1 MAEMARQR
9 RNGSITSGQLA
20 GVMAIATTV
29 LIAVPLV
36 GWPSVVRLPA
46 VLVPALVLGVTVQRP
61 WQWNRTSWERL
72 DAWIP
77 SNRALLWGTLGLT
90 LLLSWIVFT
99 RFQSGGI
106 NGGDFTVYY
115 DRPCVQTLR
124 GRPLLVETA
133 DFPKFSHMS
142 AIGHH
147 AYWSLFPLCGLY
159 AFGASPLW
167 LLAVSVIAV
176 VAGAVY
182 IVRIVLALGGGGLLA
197 VTSGLA
203 FALNDNTARALN
215 FGFHPEVL
223 YAWCIPWLL
232 HSGLQK
238 NRYSF
243 IAAALACV
251 SVKEDAILPL
261 VAASIALGLH
271 RFRSM
276 NAVDRLIFLA
286 IPPLVGLAN
295 LAVFWGYI
303 APKLTPDGE
312 LVYAAFWANYG
323 SPPIRALAGMVTA
336 PGRVFVDILTSGF
349 FRLVIL
355 PTLFLS
361 FIGWRWMLAMAP
373 MVAVYAA
380 ASDLQLRGFGIYY
393 AIVLVPFLTVAGSVG
408 AMKLSM
414 RVMTN
419 SCCTRIVAA
428 ALILAGALLVGSGNG
443 GYSLQPWRSEIA
455 AVPEALTHLAAE
467 RVVLVQSSLY
477 PHTGYDARIQLLTP
491 SALHDPRHAG
501 AAVLVAPAM
510 GTYPFEVDDILRIS
524 QLPTIHSIHGLI
536 AVRMPAQPGALDHTT
551 PASPGSEVR

>member
-1 MAEMARQR
+1 MAELVSQR
-9 RNGSITSGQLA
+9 SGGSVTSSQSA
-20 GVMAIATTV
+20 GVIAIATTV

-36 GWPSVVRLPA
+36 GWPPVVRLPA
-46 VLVPALVLGVTVQRP
+46 VLVPALVLGVAVQRP
-61 WQWNRTSWERL
+61 WQWNRTSWGRL
-72 DAWIP
+72 DAWLP
-77 SNRALLWGTLGLT
+77 SNRTLMWGAVGLT

-167 LLAVSVIAV
+167 LLAVSVVAV

-182 IVRIVLALGGGGLLA
+182 IVRILLALGGGGLLA
-197 VTSGLA
+197 VASGLA

-232 HSGLQK
+232 YAGLQK
-238 NRYSF
+238 NRFSF

-251 SVKEDAILPL
+251 AVKEDAILPL
-261 VAASIALGLH
+261 VAVSIALGLH
-271 RFRSM
+271 RFRTL
-276 NAVDRLIFLA
+276 NAVDRVIFLA
-286 IPPLVGLAN
+286 TPPLLGLAN
-295 LAVFWGYI
+295 LAMFWGYI
-303 APKLTPDGE
+303 APRLTTDGE
-312 LVYAAFWANYG
+312 LVYAAFWAGYG
-323 SPPIRALAGMVTA
+323 SPPLRALAGMLTA
-336 PGRVFVDILTSGF
+336 PWRVFVDILTSGF
-349 FRLVIL
+349 LRLVIL

-373 MVAVYAA
+373 MVAVYAT

-393 AIVLVPFLTVAGSVG
+393 AIVLVPFLTVAGSMG
-408 AMKLSM
+408 AMRLFM
-414 RVMTN
+414 RVMRN
-419 SCCTRIVAA
+419 SCCARMAA
-428 ALILAGALLVGSGNG
+428 ATLTLAGALLVGSGNG

-455 AVPEALTHLAAE
+455 AVPEALTHLATE

-477 PHTGYDARIQLLTP
+477 PHTGYDGRIQLLTP
-491 SALHDPRHAG
+491 STLHDPTHAG

-524 QLPTIHSIHGLI
+524 QLPTIHSLRGLM
-536 AVRMPAQPGALDHTT
+536 AVRIPARPGELDHTT
-551 PASPGSEVR
+551 LQPVLK

>member
-1 MAEMARQR
+1 MAELVCQR
-9 RNGSITSGQLA
+9 SDGSITSGQFV
-20 GVMAIATTV
+20 GVVSIATTV
-29 LIAVPLV
+29 LIAAPLV
-36 GWPSVVRLPA
+36 GWPPVVRLPA
-46 VLVPALVLGVTVQRP
+46 ILVPALALGLAVQRP
-61 WQWNRTSWERL
+61 WQWNRSSWERF

-77 SNRALLWGTLGLT
+77 SNRSLMWGTLGLT

-99 RFQSGGI
+99 RFHSGGI

-167 LLAVSVIAV
+167 LLAVSVVAV

-182 IVRIVLALGGGGLLA
+182 IVRIVRALGGGGLLA

-232 HSGLQK
+232 HAGLQK

-243 IAAALACV
+243 IAAVLACV

-261 VAASIALGLH
+261 VAVSIALGLH
-271 RFRSM
+271 RFRTM
-276 NAVDRLIFLA
+276 NAVDRVIFLA
-286 IPPLVGLAN
+286 TPPLLGLAN
-295 LAVFWGYI
+295 LALFWGYI
-303 APKLTPDGE
+303 APRLTPDGE
-312 LVYAAFWANYG
+312 LVYAAFWADYG
-323 SPPIRALAGMVTA
+323 SPPLRALPGMLTA
-336 PGRVFVDILTSGF
+336 PWRVFGDILTSGF
-349 FRLVIL
+349 LRLVIL

-373 MVAVYAA
+373 MVAVYAT

-393 AIVLVPFLTVAGSVG
+393 AIVLVPFLTVAGSIG
-408 AMKLSM
+408 AMKLSLRIM
-414 RVMTN
+414 RD
-419 SCCTRIVAA
+419 SCYGRIAA
-428 ALILAGALLVGSGNG
+428 STLILAGALLVGSGNG

-455 AVPEALTHLAAE
+455 AVPEALTHLAGE

-477 PHTGYDARIQLLTP
+477 PHTGYDRRIQLLTP
-491 SALHDPRHAG
+491 STLRDPTHAG

-510 GTYPFEVDDILRIS
+510 GTYPFEIDDILRIS
-524 QLPTIHSIHGLI
+524 QLPTIHAIRGLI
-536 AVRMPAQPGALDHTT
+536 AVRIPAQPGAFDPIP
-551 PASPGSEVR
+551 PASPGVEVR

>member
-1 MAEMARQR
+1 MVEFVRQR
-9 RNGSITSGQLA
+9 SDGSITSGQLA
-20 GVMAIATTV
+20 GVIAIATTV

-36 GWPSVVRLPA
+36 GWPPVVRLPA
-46 VLVPALVLGVTVQRP
+46 VLVPALALGVAVLRP
-61 WQWNRTSWERL
+61 WHWNRSSWDRL

-77 SNRALLWGTLGLT
+77 SNRSLLWGALGLT

-124 GRPLLVETA
+124 GRALLVETA

-167 LLAVSVIAV
+167 LLAVSVVAV

-182 IVRIVLALGGGGLLA
+182 TVRIVLALGGGGLLA

-232 HSGLQK
+232 HAGLQK

-243 IAAALACV
+243 IAAVLACV

-261 VAASIALGLH
+261 VAVAIALGLH
-271 RFRSM
+271 RFRTM
-276 NAVDRLIFLA
+276 NAVDRVIFLA
-286 IPPLVGLAN
+286 TPPLLGLAN
-295 LAVFWGYI
+295 LALFWGYI
-303 APKLTPDGE
+303 APRLTPDGE
-312 LVYAAFWANYG
+312 LVYAAFWADYG
-323 SPPIRALAGMVTA
+323 TPPLRALPGMLTA
-336 PGRVFVDILTSGF
+336 PWRVFVDILTSGF
-349 FRLVIL
+349 LRLVIL

-373 MVAVYAA
+373 MVAVYAT

-393 AIVLVPFLTVAGSVG
+393 AIVLVPFLTVAGSIG

-419 SCCTRIVAA
+419 SCCTRIAA
-428 ALILAGALLVGSGNG
+428 ATLVLAGALLVGSGNG

-455 AVPEALTHLAAE
+455 AVPEALTLLATE
-467 RVVLVQSSLY
+467 RLILVQSSLY
-477 PHTGYDARIQLLTP
+477 PHTGYDGRIQLLTP
-491 SALHDPRHAG
+491 STLRDPTHAG

-510 GTYPFEVDDILRIS
+510 GTYPFEVDDMLRIS
-524 QLPTIHSIHGLI
+524 QLPTIHSIRGLL
-536 AVRMPAQPGALDHTT
+536 AVRIPAQPAPLDQIT
-551 PASPGSEVR
+551 PASPGVEVR

>member
-1 MAEMARQR
+1 
-9 RNGSITSGQLA
+9 
-20 GVMAIATTV
+20 MAIATTV

-36 GWPSVVRLPA
+36 GWPPVVRLPA
-46 VLVPALVLGVTVQRP
+46 VLVPALALGVAVQRP
-61 WQWNRTSWERL
+61 WQWDRTFWERL

-77 SNRALLWGTLGLT
+77 SNRTLLWGTLGLT
-90 LLLSWIVFT
+90 LSLSWIVFT

-124 GRPLLVETA
+124 GRTLLVETA

-167 LLAVSVIAV
+167 LLAVSVVAV

-232 HSGLQK
+232 HAGLQK
-238 NRYSF
+238 DRYSF

-261 VAASIALGLH
+261 VGVSIALGLH
-271 RFRSM
+271 RFRTL
-276 NAVDRLIFLA
+276 NAVDCVIFLA
-286 IPPLVGLAN
+286 TPPLLGLAN
-295 LAVFWGYI
+295 LALFWGYI
-303 APKLTPDGE
+303 APRLTTDGE
-312 LVYAAFWANYG
+312 LVYAAFWADYG
-323 SPPIRALAGMVTA
+323 SPPLRALAGMLTA
-336 PGRVFVDILTSGF
+336 PWRVFVDILTSGF
-349 FRLVIL
+349 LRLVIL

-373 MVAVYAA
+373 MVAVYAT

-393 AIVLVPFLTVAGSVG
+393 SIVLVPFLTVAGSIG
-408 AMKLSM
+408 AMRLSM
-414 RVMTN
+414 RMMRN
-419 SCCTRIVAA
+419 SCYTRIAA
-428 ALILAGALLVGSGNG
+428 ATLILAGALLVGSGNG

-455 AVPEALTHLAAE
+455 AVPEALTHLATE

-477 PHTGYDARIQLLTP
+477 PHTGYDGRIQLLTP
-491 SALHDPRHAG
+491 STLRDPTHAG
-501 AAVLVAPAM
+501 AVVLVAPAM
-510 GTYPFEVDDILRIS
+510 GTYPFEADDILRIS
-524 QLPTIHSIHGLI
+524 QLPTIHSIRGLI
-536 AVRMPAQPGALDHTT
+536 AVRIPAQPGALDHIT
-551 PASPGSEVR
+551 PAGPGVEVR